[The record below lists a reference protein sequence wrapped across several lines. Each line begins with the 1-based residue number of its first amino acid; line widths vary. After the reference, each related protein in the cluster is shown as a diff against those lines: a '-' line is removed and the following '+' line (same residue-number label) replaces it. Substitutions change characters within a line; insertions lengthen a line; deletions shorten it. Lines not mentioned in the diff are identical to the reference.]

1 MAQQYGSP
9 KTPKGGPAGN
19 RYGDKE
25 RRDQPPKTKDPDPS
39 PSGVLVEKFH
49 KNAAVDTRV
58 EDMHHTLGSL
68 PSQASPGN
76 HDHDGGDSV
85 LLLDGYTIVGSK
97 ASPSTVLPSIIA
109 GLVRLGMKDS
119 TT

>member
-1 MAQQYGSP
+1 MAKQYGAP
-9 KTPKGGPAGN
+9 DPEPGAKGN
-19 RYGDKE
+19 RYGDKV

-39 PSGVLVEKFH
+39 PSGVAVEKFH

-76 HDHDGGDSV
+76 HDHDGGDSA
-85 LLLDGYTIVGSK
+85 LILDGYVLVGTK
-97 ASPSTVLPSIIA
+97 ASPSTCLPSILA
-109 GLVRLGMKDS
+109 CLVRLGAKDS
-119 TT
+119 TV